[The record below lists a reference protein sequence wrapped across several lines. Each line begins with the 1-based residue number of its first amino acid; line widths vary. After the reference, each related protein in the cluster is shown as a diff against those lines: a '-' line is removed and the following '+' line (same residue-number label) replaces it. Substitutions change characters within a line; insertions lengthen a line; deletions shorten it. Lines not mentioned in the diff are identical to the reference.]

1 MNQGGLLLLSCCC
14 ASSKIHHPPTLRRA
28 IFSYSDPRDFPAT
41 YQSLIEEH
49 AGVLTQFLPGYV
61 EGAPAYACS
70 SVADDADGCYFP
82 GLVMEQSWHVFYGMN
97 ISLPPGQLNLKYR
110 MGSRGGPC
118 EGALTSSEFDWL

>member
-1 MNQGGLLLLSCCC
+1 VR
-14 ASSKIHHPPTLRRA
+14 HPKSTTQPTPRRA

-41 YQSLIEEH
+41 YRSLIEEH

-61 EGAPAYACS
+61 EGAPAHASS
-70 SVADDADGCYFP
+70 SVAGVHADGCYFP

-110 MGSRGGPC
+110 MGNRGGPC
-118 EGALTSSEFDWL
+118 EGALSSSEFDWL